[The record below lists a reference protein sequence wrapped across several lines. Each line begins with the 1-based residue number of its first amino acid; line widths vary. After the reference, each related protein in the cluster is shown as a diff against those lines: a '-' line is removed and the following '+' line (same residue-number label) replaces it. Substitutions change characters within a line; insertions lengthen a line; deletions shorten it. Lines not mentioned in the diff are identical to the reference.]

1 MTTPNISL
9 QTEARRMA
17 APQGTRAH
25 LPFGDRALISM
36 M

>member
-1 MTTPNISL
+1 MITANVTL
-9 QTEARRMA
+9 QTEARRLA
-17 APQGTRAH
+17 APQGSRAH